1 MSANRNQRSRPVIPF
16 RIHVCSASGMA
27 TARASPHSKHF
38 RASSS
43 RMFFAL
49 VQTCVTT
56 SRWNACF
63 NHYCPY
69 YGIADVSRKNSN
81 PLGHLA
87 PYVAIALDHGHQ
99 MTPDETV
106 KSTPPLI
113 FFTVIHNNKLI
124 FTFTC

>member
-27 TARASPHSKHF
+27 PRLRELARIASISALVC
-38 RASSS
+38 REC
-43 RMFFAL
+43 FFAL

-56 SRWNACF
+56 SRRNACF
-63 NHYCPY
+63 KHYCPY
-69 YGIADVSRKNSN
+69 YGIAYGSRKNSN

-87 PYVAIALDHGHQ
+87 PYVAIALDLGHQ

-106 KSTPPLI
+106 KY
-113 FFTVIHNNKLI
+113 
-124 FTFTC
+124 TF